1 VCVMIRSKF
10 PPLRLALLLA
20 AAIPVQASAAELSV
34 ETVNAAKFD
43 PNLAELEGQNPLV
56 LKAQILLD
64 RANASPGVIDGVYG
78 ENVAKAITAF
88 ETVHGLEPD
97 GQIDE
102 KVWSELGGDNA
113 ADVLTEHQLTDED
126 LDYDFVEEIPSDY
139 AEMAKLDHLG
149 FTSPEEMLAE
159 RFHMDID
166 LFKQLNPGADLKA
179 GTTIVVAN
187 TDAPGAEGKVA
198 RIEADKG
205 NAQIRAFDAEGKLI
219 AAYPATIGSEEN
231 PSPSGTHKVNA
242 VAAEPVYYYR
252 PDTNFQQGENTEPL
266 DIAAGPNNPVGS
278 TWIDLSEPTY
288 GIHGTPEPEKIDKTG
303 SHGCIRLTNWDVQEL
318 AELVEKG
325 TVVEFIE

>member
-1 VCVMIRSKF
+1 MNGSKF
-10 PPLRLALLLA
+10 PPFCLSLLLA
-20 AAIPVQASAAELSV
+20 AAFPLQASAAELSV
-34 ETVNAAKFD
+34 DAVNTATFD
-43 PNLAELEGQNPLV
+43 PKLAELEGQNPLV

-78 ENVAKAITAF
+78 ENVAKAISAF
-88 ETVHGLEPD
+88 ETVRGLEPD

-113 ADVLTEHQLTDED
+113 ADVLTEYTLTEDD
-126 LDYDFVEEIPSDY
+126 LDYDFVEEIPGDY

-166 LFKQLNPGADLKA
+166 LFKQLNQGADLKA
-179 GTTIVVAN
+179 GTAIVVAN
-187 TDAPGAEGKVA
+187 TEAPRPEGKVA

-205 NAQIRAFDAEGKLI
+205 KAQIRAFDAQGKLI

-231 PSPSGTHKVNA
+231 PSPSGTHTVNA
-242 VAAEPVYYYR
+242 VAPEPVYYYR
-252 PDTNFQQGENTEPL
+252 PDTNFQQGDNTEPL

-325 TVVEFIE
+325 TGVEFLE